1 MAASAADEA
10 FDALDGA
17 VRDGNG
23 SPPALVTY
31 TRDLRR
37 VLEDALEGRKLPEG
51 SLILERKTRLRH
63 KIDHL
68 DGHIVN
74 RDWEALGSHLADFRD
89 MFQRFLVDARGLGAE
104 ATRVNRRNLPPFLV
118 NVSTVA
124 RKEIVVTLQGMQGLV
139 LFGIFLITF
148 GLGLEAVLDGGVAG
162 IAPSVASAW
171 NYAHSLDVFTAP
183 LAGLLLGYSLLN
195 EERHMGTIHF
205 LAAKPVTREG
215 IVLGKFAGAATSLAA
230 IIAASALIVG
240 SVAYAIGGELGDAGV
255 VVGFVVATY
264 LVSLAFMSIALA
276 TSALIDRGAA
286 ALGAGF
292 GLYVLLGIVWQSAF
306 YLRQLK
312 DAGTLPPAGN
322 ILLYL
327 ASPFTAW
334 FNWTSEMLG
343 PKSELS
349 GLPLGD
355 AWHAAVV
362 RMVETGELAS
372 LPFYAGPAWYVFV
385 LLAWCALGVG
395 IAMAVFRR
403 RDAA

>member
-104 ATRVNRRNLPPFLV
+104 ATRVKRRNLPPFLV